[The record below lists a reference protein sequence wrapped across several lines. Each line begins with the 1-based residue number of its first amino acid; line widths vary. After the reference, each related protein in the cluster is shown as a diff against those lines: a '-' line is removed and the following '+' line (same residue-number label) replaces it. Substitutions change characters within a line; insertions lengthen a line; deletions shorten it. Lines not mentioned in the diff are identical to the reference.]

1 MREVLGIRVGDHH
14 VLIIKFKLTHMKLLK
29 TWGYYNTMQAY
40 KLFNRYANIQVVQNN
55 KK

>member
-1 MREVLGIRVGDHH
+1 MREVLGSRVGDHH

-29 TWGYYNTMQAY
+29 TWGYYSTMQVY
-40 KLFNRYANIQVVQNN
+40 RLFNIYENFQVVQNN